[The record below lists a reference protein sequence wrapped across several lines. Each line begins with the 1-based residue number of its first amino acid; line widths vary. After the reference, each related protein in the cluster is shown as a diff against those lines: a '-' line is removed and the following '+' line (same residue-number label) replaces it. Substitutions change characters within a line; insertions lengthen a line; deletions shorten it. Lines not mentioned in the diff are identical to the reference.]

1 MKQADVLRVL
11 VEQLPRRGRRDSP
24 VKHGRRWV
32 LKFLFLFPVRHVAWE
47 QSYNASVDSG
57 LWAACDSRD

>member
-32 LKFLFLFPVRHVAWE
+32 LKFLFLFPVRHVEVLTLSGTTHSLIW
-47 QSYNASVDSG
+47 SVE
-57 LWAACDSRD
+57 